1 MTPTA
6 VDDARLRLERRR
18 ATLERLLTENAGKQE
33 LQREL
38 TETRAALD
46 RIDDGS
52 YGRCATCGGAIGRQ
66 RLLAFPAARLCIDCT
81 TASHP
86 PRTT

>member
-18 ATLERLLTENAGKQE
+18 GTLERLVGENAAEPE

-38 TETRAALD
+38 AETRAALE
-46 RIDDGS
+46 RIEDGS

-86 PRTT
+86 RRSS